1 VAAGGLVGSV
11 ERVSSKTATIVLLT
25 DPTFAAGVRLGAL
38 NVGTAQGIG
47 RGEPLRVTV
56 DTTSKPPPKLAK
68 GQAIVTSGLDLEKFP
83 PNIPV
88 GRVASVT
95 QEAGAAEPDITLTP
109 FASLGQ
115 LAFLQVLIWSPQ

>member
-1 VAAGGLVGSV
+1 M
-11 ERVSSKTATIVLLT
+11 
-25 DPTFAAGVRLGAL
+25 
-38 NVGTAQGIG
+38 
-47 RGEPLRVTV
+47 TV
-56 DTTSKPPPKLAK
+56 DTTSKPPPKLVK